1 MLVLGRK
8 VDESIVIGDNI
19 TIKVV
24 SVESG
29 VVKLGID
36 APKNVS
42 ILREELVQ
50 EVAAANRASLHVTD
64 ENEIRNLSNLLG
76 KQDEDL

>member
-19 TIKVV
+19 VVKVV
-24 SVESG
+24 DVENG

-36 APKNVS
+36 APKEIS
-42 ILREELVQ
+42 IIRNELIQ
-50 EVAAANRASLHVTD
+50 EVTESNKASVGASSD
-64 ENEIRNLSNLLG
+64 ELENISKILG
-76 KQDEDL
+76 K

>member
-19 TIKVV
+19 TIKIV
-24 SVESG
+24 SIENG

-36 APKNVS
+36 APKEIS
-42 ILREELVQ
+42 IIRDELIK
-50 EVAAANRASLHVTD
+50 EVTELNKEAAHKTD
-64 ENEIRNLSNLLG
+64 SSEIDELSKILG
-76 KQDEDL
+76 K